1 MADDVSIVI
10 AAQDQASEVLKS
22 IGKNTEKLAQTMGKA
37 SEQTNR
43 TQKTF
48 DFAIKGFIALKA
60 ATMAAQA
67 AMAGITAA
75 FKGMEASV
83 AAFNTQEEAARG
95 MTQAQLDYAA
105 SLQIATNVGDETTL
119 ALLRQAEAMG
129 ASKDT
134 SDELVTAAVGL
145 AEAFGI
151 NQAEA
156 LKKVMQATNGNANAL
171 QELIPGIRTATTEE
185 EKLAL
190 ITQAASTG
198 LQKLQA
204 DADTTKGA
212 MERSAGAF
220 GDLSEKIGALFAPI
234 YKVVHTGLAVF
245 AETLQSALGPAI
257 DLVNNGF
264 EGLQPYIDAFM
275 EAMQATAVVVGTTV
289 EAMISMLASLS
300 NYFTESFGRGEY
312 TSEMLTRTIDNMA
325 TYVIKAL
332 TMMEVAWVEFPTV
345 IQLAIDSAA
354 LTLTQFANNIA
365 HIFTVIIPQ
374 YMTWFK
380 DNFFNLIRDALV
392 SSWTALKNFGRN
404 IGEFW
409 GTIMGWISSGME
421 GGFDGLIEK
430 LGNGIYAGLTDGFEA
445 STKELPKMALRT
457 ATDTEKLLARNVG
470 ESALKLADEYDRKVR
485 DRTDRLKESMNLKLR
500 VDAPELKGL
509 GQLGQADPEA
519 VNTIKDSMEKVEKSV
534 QQGTAVSGRLL
545 TRGSGDVV
553 QARIMEYTRQSA
565 IVLDQMSKR
574 MAREMGLEVGNVINK
589 KPLADPMN
597 IQVIAGSV

>member
-10 AAQDQASEVLKS
+10 SAQDQASEVLKS
-22 IGKNTEKLAQTMGKA
+22 IGKNTEKLASTMDKA
-37 SEQTNR
+37 SEQTSK
-43 TQKTF
+43 TQRTF

-83 AAFNTQEEAARG
+83 VAFNTQEEAARG

-190 ITQAASTG
+190 ITQAAATG

-257 DLVNNGF
+257 DLVNGGF
-264 EGLQPYIDAFM
+264 QGLQPYIDGFIRS
-275 EAMQATAVVVGTTV
+275 MQVAANVVGV
-289 EAMISMLASLS
+289 AIEVLVSI
-300 NYFTESFGRGEY
+300 
-312 TSEMLTRTIDNMA
+312 TRTFFNSFIGGVGQAAGFAELLKSAIEN
-325 TYVIKAL
+325 TGIIVVKAL
-332 TMMEVAWVEFPTV
+332 TIMEVAWNNFPTV
-345 IQLAIDSAA
+345 VSFAIDSVLLFLEGMRADIEH
-354 LTLTQFANNIA
+354 TLTVVIPAYVTWFANNFTNILKDA
-365 HIFTVIIPQ
+365 FKAAKTILTKFFTV
-374 YMTWFK
+374 
-380 DNFFNLIRDALV
+380 AGELV
-392 SSWTALKNFGRN
+392 STGFTFITSKGTEGATDFALALSGA
-404 IGEFW
+404 
-409 GTIMGWISSGME
+409 ISAN
-421 GGFDGLIEK
+421 L
-430 LGNGIYAGLTDGFEA
+430 LDGFEA
-445 STKELPKMALRT
+445 T
-457 ATDTEKLLARNVG
+457 TEKLPDIAERATTETEKALLGNIGQNAATLAN
-470 ESALKLADEYDRKVR
+470 EYEAALKPRIDALKASLGDE
-485 DRTDRLKESMNLKLR
+485 TKLTI
-500 VDAPELKGL
+500 DDLKGKVDVKL
-509 GQLGQADPEA
+509 PDKIGEQIDKIGSTVQANSA
-519 VNTIKDSMEKVEKSV
+519 IT
-534 QQGTAVSGRLL
+534 GRLL
-545 TRGSGDVV
+545 TRGRDDSTAQKIAEQTIELRKALEAVK
-553 QARIMEYTRQSA
+553 QATEGVKGA
-565 IVLDQMSKR
+565 IEAKP
-574 MAREMGLEVGNVINK
+574 VGEGAMVEI
-589 KPLADPMN
+589 LANP
-597 IQVIAGSV
+597 